1 MRPVLKGKSKVMMK
15 LVAVMIDKVLN
26 VRQSTAYYS
35 QLLSLKKSWKVLL
48 QVFDFK
54 LLFRGEQ

>member
-1 MRPVLKGKSKVMMK
+1 MMK